1 VFCWTCIQPPE
12 HARVQVRIGQETNEV
27 WTLDDTAYIRDI
39 HAGRAVIASLL
50 REGLFVRDR
59 EAEFDHV
66 LHVSDVDTW
75 LAYRE
80 ERSSRSILDPRII
93 ERVRALLAE
102 EAGEI
107 LVVNRGYAGRLVRLQ
122 TGSEARKTER
132 KGR

>member
-1 VFCWTCIQPPE
+1 V
-12 HARVQVRIGQETNEV
+12 
-27 WTLDDTAYIRDI
+27 DDTAYIRDI
-39 HAGRAVIASLL
+39 HAGRVVIASLV
-50 REGLFVRDR
+50 RERLFVRDR

-80 ERSSRSILDPRII
+80 ERSSRSLLDPRII

-122 TGSEARKTER
+122 TESEARKTER
-132 KGR
+132 KER